1 VLLLHMKIQRRS
13 KRMDFKLWGASIL
26 AVFGILYIVGFCI
39 SILSSQLQ
47 CSKINWGTSAAQAG
61 IWAAPASGI
70 YALSTYFEAVR
81 KPFSNTLMMFGL
93 PQDKAD
99 IIGVGYL
106 VMLMTWISTVWN
118 IHNTEKVACNP
129 DAREMTEFKQKLLA
143 ELQSKQEA
151 EEKNAEVKSNGTN
164 LASR

>member
-1 VLLLHMKIQRRS
+1 
-13 KRMDFKLWGASIL
+13 MDFKLWGASIL

-47 CSKINWGTSAAQAG
+47 CSKISWGTSAAQAG

-70 YALSTYFEAVR
+70 YALATYFEAVR
-81 KPFSNTLMMFGL
+81 KPFSTTLMMFGL
-93 PQDKAD
+93 AQDKAD

-118 IHNTEKVACNP
+118 IHNTEKAACNP
-129 DAREMTEFKQKLLA
+129 DTREMTEFKQKLLA

-151 EEKNAEVKSNGTN
+151 EEKNAEVKSNGAN